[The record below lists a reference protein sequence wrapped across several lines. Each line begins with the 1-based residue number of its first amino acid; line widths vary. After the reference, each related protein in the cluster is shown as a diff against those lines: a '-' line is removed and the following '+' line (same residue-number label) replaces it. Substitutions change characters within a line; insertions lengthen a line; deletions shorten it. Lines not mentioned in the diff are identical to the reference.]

1 MKRRAFFLFVLL
13 SALFALAP
21 AQEAAEDE
29 SILSLD
35 EEAIE
40 EHLSKPFEQL
50 DFRREYSRAE
60 RLMQSFSMITG
71 LAVSPALGAGAM
83 SAWRW
88 WKTPRELRDELPFY
102 CHPWFFLALLAVA
115 ALFMVNGWLG
125 SLFPLLEKPMQLVE
139 QFETRLAA
147 LMATPLLFDILA
159 ELVPEANGAA
169 AAAREAV
176 LSAGFAFPEVD
187 LFLGLSLAFLAFSF
201 VVVLLLT
208 LATNVVILLSPF
220 AFVDTLV
227 RVFRGLFLL
236 ALVGASLLHPALGAL
251 LSGALLVAALVVL
264 RWTARIADYGL
275 TAVADAA
282 TRRSARM
289 RHLEFPLLGFGCKGL
304 GKHARFARIKVNMK
318 ADGTYFHKNGR
329 LCRKEETT
337 ADFILIKS
345 LRRLWIAK
353 LTDPAD
359 PSAVQRL
366 VELPARY
373 YGHEE
378 EIARLLDCPIE
389 ETASR
394 AGVRAALAWLRK
406 ILNGDFQFSD

>member
-1 MKRRAFFLFVLL
+1 MKRRVFLLFFLL
-13 SALFALAP
+13 SALFSLAP
-21 AQEAAEDE
+21 AQEAGDGE
-29 SILSLD
+29 SLLSLD

-40 EHLSKPFEQL
+40 EQLSKPFGQL
-50 DFRREYSRAE
+50 DFRREYTRAE

-125 SLFPLLEKPMQLVE
+125 TLFPLLEKPMQIVE

-159 ELVPEANGAA
+159 DLVPDVQVPTVAA
-169 AAAREAV
+169 VRA
-176 LSAGFAFPEVD
+176 AGFAFPEVD
-187 LFLGLSLAFLAFSF
+187 LFLGVSLAFLAFSF

-208 LATNVVILLSPF
+208 LATNVVVLLSPF

-275 TAVADAA
+275 TAVADVA

>member
-1 MKRRAFFLFVLL
+1 MKRRVFLLFFLL
-13 SALFALAP
+13 SALFSLAP
-21 AQEAAEDE
+21 AQEAGDGE
-29 SILSLD
+29 SLLSLD

-40 EHLSKPFEQL
+40 EQLSKPFGQL
-50 DFRREYSRAE
+50 DFRREYTRAE

-125 SLFPLLEKPMQLVE
+125 TLFPLLEKPMQIVE
-139 QFETRLAA
+139 QFDTRLAA

-159 ELVPEANGAA
+159 DLVPDVQVPTVAA
-169 AAAREAV
+169 VRA
-176 LSAGFAFPEVD
+176 AGFAFPEVD
-187 LFLGLSLAFLAFSF
+187 LFLGVSLAFLAFSF

-208 LATNVVILLSPF
+208 LATNVVVLLSPF

-275 TAVADAA
+275 TAVADVA

>member
-1 MKRRAFFLFVLL
+1 MKRRAFFLFFLL
-13 SALFALAP
+13 SALFSLAP
-21 AQEAAEDE
+21 AQEAGDGE
-29 SILSLD
+29 SLLSLD

-40 EHLSKPFEQL
+40 EQLSKPFGQL
-50 DFRREYSRAE
+50 DFRREYTRAE

-88 WKTPRELRDELPFY
+88 WKTPRELRDGLPFY

-125 SLFPLLEKPMQLVE
+125 TLFPLLEKPMQIVE

-159 ELVPEANGAA
+159 DLVPDVQVPTVAA
-169 AAAREAV
+169 VRA
-176 LSAGFAFPEVD
+176 AGFAFPEVD
-187 LFLGLSLAFLAFSF
+187 LFLGVSLAFLAFSF

-275 TAVADAA
+275 TAVADVA

-318 ADGTYFHKNGR
+318 ADGTYFHKHGR

-337 ADFILIKS
+337 TDFILIKS

>member
-1 MKRRAFFLFVLL
+1 MKRRVFLLFFLL
-13 SALFALAP
+13 SALFSLAP
-21 AQEAAEDE
+21 AQEAGDGE
-29 SILSLD
+29 SLLSLD

-40 EHLSKPFEQL
+40 EQLSKPFGQL
-50 DFRREYSRAE
+50 DFRREYTRAE

-125 SLFPLLEKPMQLVE
+125 TLFPLLEKPMQIVE

-159 ELVPEANGAA
+159 DLVPDVQVPTVAA
-169 AAAREAV
+169 VRA
-176 LSAGFAFPEVD
+176 AGFAFPEVD
-187 LFLGLSLAFLAFSF
+187 LFLGVSLAFLAFSF

-208 LATNVVILLSPF
+208 LATNVVVLLSPF

-275 TAVADAA
+275 TAVADVA
-282 TRRSARM
+282 TRRS
-289 RHLEFPLLGFGCKGL
+289 
-304 GKHARFARIKVNMK
+304 ARIKVNMK